1 MVKVI
6 IKAKGARIG
15 EKILSV
21 TRKCMELA
29 PEFDCFGWE
38 FFKSSNG
45 NVCFHASCKQGDKL
59 VGEFEMP
66 VNSYDLAKE
75 YPAVIRELDELKWS
89 ALFWKKE
96 EHG

>member
-29 PEFDCFGWE
+29 PMFPYFSWE
-38 FFKSSNG
+38 FFRSHGRTYFSACYRDGDDGQSFEFPIN
-45 NVCFHASCKQGDKL
+45 NV
-59 VGEFEMP
+59 
-66 VNSYDLAKE
+66 DLDRYGYIIDQLKE
-75 YPAVIRELDELKWS
+75 LEWS
-89 ALFWKKE
+89 AVFWKKE
-96 EHG
+96 EHE